1 MEKIKVALR
10 MRPFSSKERHQ
21 KHEMAWHMDMEN
33 NMTTAQKK
41 QYYSKPFIFDY
52 CFNEH
57 HKNHEVYT
65 TSCKDI
71 VLSAMDGI
79 NTTLFVYGQT
89 GAGKTHT
96 MLGPPE
102 ETAEKRYTGVIFK
115 GLEDVFAKVDQ
126 SKEEKFYFT
135 CSYIEIY
142 NEMIYDLL
150 SKADRLND
158 NLTIYEDVANQR
170 FKVKNQTKV
179 RIESLS
185 DILKILTYGEQN
197 RKYAETYFNH
207 KSSRSHTIFSVYIQ
221 NIKVRPLSI
230 EQPNEGLVGEMC

>member
-1 MEKIKVALR
+1 
-10 MRPFSSKERHQ
+10 
-21 KHEMAWHMDMEN
+21 MDLDN
-33 NMTTAQKK
+33 NMTTAEKP

-52 CFNEH
+52 CFNEN
-57 HKNHEVYT
+57 HKNEHVYHT
-65 TSCKDI
+65 CCKDI
-71 VLSAMDGI
+71 VLSSMDGI

-96 MLGPPE
+96 MLGPPD
-102 ETAEKRYTGVIFK
+102 ETMEQRYTGVIFK
-115 GLEDVFAKVDQ
+115 ALEDVFAAVKERQ
-126 SKEEKFYFT
+126 EEKFYFT

-158 NLTIYEDVANQR
+158 HLAIYEDVANQR
-170 FKVKNQTKV
+170 FKIKNQTKV

-221 NIKVRPLSI
+221 NIKVSPF
-230 EQPNEGLVGEMC
+230 NY

>member
-10 MRPFSSKERHQ
+10 MRPFSGKERAAR
-21 KHEMAWHMDMEN
+21 HELGWHMNLEN
-33 NMTTAQKK
+33 NVTTASKP

-52 CFNEH
+52 CFNET
-57 HKNHEVYT
+57 HKNEDVYRT
-65 TSCKDI
+65 CCKEI

-96 MLGPPE
+96 MLGPPD
-102 ETAEKRYTGVIFK
+102 ETIEQRYTGIIFQA
-115 GLEDVFAKVDQ
+115 LEDVFEKVRTSQ
-126 SKEEKFYFT
+126 EEKFYFT

-158 NLTIYEDVANQR
+158 HLTIYEDVANQR
-170 FKVKNQTKV
+170 FKIKNQTKV

-221 NIKVRPLSI
+221 NIKV
-230 EQPNEGLVGEMC
+230 GKMCLLGNY

>member
-10 MRPFSSKERHQ
+10 MRPFSRKEEYRSA
-21 KHEMAWHMDMEN
+21 ELAWHMDLET
-33 NMTTAQKK
+33 NMTTAQKT

-52 CFNEH
+52 CFNRAH
-57 HKNHEVYT
+57 TNQQVYT
-65 TSCKDI
+65 ACCREI
-71 VLSAMDGI
+71 VLSSMDGI

-102 ETAEKRYTGVIFK
+102 ETVERKYSGVIFQA
-115 GLEDVFAKVDQ
+115 LNDVFAKVRESQDEQ
-126 SKEEKFYFT
+126 FYFT

-150 SKADRLND
+150 SKKDRLND
-158 NLTIYEDVANQR
+158 HLVIYEDVANQK

-179 RIESLS
+179 RIDNQN
-185 DILKILTYGEQN
+185 DILRILSYGEEN

-207 KSSRSHTIFSVYIQ
+207 KSSRSHTIFTVYIQ
-221 NIKVRPLSI
+221 NIKV
-230 EQPNEGLVGEMC
+230 GLWDLEFI